1 MVGIVIVESG
11 WGSMLPTVVVANL
24 MPQGAAAKSGQLNIG
39 DQLLAINGVSLVGL
53 PLSTCQSHIKA
64 AKSQTVARFSVVPCA
79 PVVEV
84 RLKRPDVRCP
94 LGFSVQNGIICSIL
108 RGGLAER
115 GGVRVGHRIIEINGS
130 SVVAV
135 AHEKIVSVLA
145 NSVGEIQM
153 KTMPTSIFRLLTGQ
167 ETPQYI

>member
-1 MVGIVIVESG
+1 MQLVKLRDLASCKRGFSPSIHLRFAARNIFVIYSR
-11 WGSMLPTVVVANL
+11 
-24 MPQGAAAKSGQLNIG
+24 Q
-39 DQLLAINGVSLVGL
+39 
-53 PLSTCQSHIKA
+53 
-64 AKSQTVARFSVVPCA
+64 
-79 PVVEV
+79 V

>member
-1 MVGIVIVESG
+1 MG
-11 WGSMLPTVVVANL
+11 
-24 MPQGAAAKSGQLNIG
+24 
-39 DQLLAINGVSLVGL
+39 
-53 PLSTCQSHIKA
+53 
-64 AKSQTVARFSVVPCA
+64 
-79 PVVEV
+79 
-84 RLKRPDVRCP
+84 
-94 LGFSVQNGIICSIL
+94 
-108 RGGLAER
+108 
-115 GGVRVGHRIIEINGS
+115 EINGS